1 MRHGQVAAWRT
12 AMAMTMAGDVAGV
25 AGVTGNVPGL
35 PPLSPLPP
43 RDGPLD
49 TNMPP
54 DRNMP
59 PADTDTPL
67 DTPDIPLT
75 RKNLARLNA
84 LNGDTRRHRHSAYV
98 FDDDSDDTITIST
111 TASEFEQRAYENGL
125 LDPPISR
132 PRGFN
137 TLRNVGNQRRT
148 STQPSEQAHQEY
160 CGDISES
167 YNEARTSFLVQSSI
181 MRQYSSIDR
190 NYGRQSSRAITQIPK
205 QDFNDNLSKPL
216 PDILDGLKTKAL
228 PGHLHNNALHTAHS
242 LSFCHFAT
250 EFKRTDGNF
259 HQATVQA
266 RYDGAVIVNARERA
280 LDQARRDSA
289 ATAAAI
295 DKAAQDDAVFTL
307 VTDGKVAEIY
317 SHYCANEQYHQNLVA
332 RESLLEYP
340 NRGRQLIRNFQDYAR
355 VKSYELA
362 NLLGAGL
369 EEQVF
374 WH

>member
-1 MRHGQVAAWRT
+1 
-12 AMAMTMAGDVAGV
+12 MAVTMAQDVPGV
-25 AGVTGNVPGL
+25 PGNLPGL
-35 PPLSPLPP
+35 PSLPPLPP
-43 RDGPLD
+43 RDGPLNTNTPPD
-49 TNMPP
+49 TNMPL
-54 DRNMP
+54 
-59 PADTDTPL
+59 ADTDTPLQTPGTPL

-75 RKNLARLNA
+75 RRNLARLNA
-84 LNGDTRRHRHSAYV
+84 LNGDTRRHRHSTYV
-98 FDDDSDDTITIST
+98 FDDDSDDTMTIST

-125 LDPPISR
+125 LDPPSSR

-137 TLRNVGNQRRT
+137 ALRNVGNQRRT

-160 CGDISES
+160 CDDISES
-167 YNEARTSFLVQSSI
+167 YNEARASFLVQSSM
-181 MRQYSSIDR
+181 MRQYGSIDR
-190 NYGRQSSRAITQIPK
+190 NYGRQNSRAITQIPE
-205 QDFNDNLSKPL
+205 QDFNNLPNPL
-216 PDILDGLKTKAL
+216 PDVLDGLKTKAL

-250 EFKRTDGNF
+250 ELKRTDGNF

-266 RYDGAVIVNARERA
+266 RYDGAVMVNARERA
-280 LDQARRDSA
+280 LDQARRDGA

-332 RESLLEYP
+332 CESLLEYP

-369 EEQVF
+369 EGQVF
-374 WH
+374 WHSYR